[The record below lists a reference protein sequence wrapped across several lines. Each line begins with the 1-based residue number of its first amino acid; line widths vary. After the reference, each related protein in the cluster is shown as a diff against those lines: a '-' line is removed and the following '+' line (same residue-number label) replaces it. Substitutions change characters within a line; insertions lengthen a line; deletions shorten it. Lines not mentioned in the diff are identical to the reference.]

1 MGKIFY
7 FVIVI
12 LLTLSS
18 CISRSG
24 LPSELIGDWYA
35 VKGDVEVYSMT
46 IENGEGI
53 YLGTIDDR
61 PMVKGKWKVEN
72 GFLVLIPESE
82 GQVSGLSRYT
92 YRIDNDTLWLNHGQE
107 IFTKTLPLKVKH
119 PETSILENI
128 RSDFRG
134 RFTEPSATEV
144 PWDDG
149 TSYSGFSIEMISDT
163 VSVLYSEITTYLQDK
178 GFEPDEKVITE
189 ICNGYVKNY
198 GSDTIV
204 VMVCF
209 VTDEDGSPAGIKISA
224 ALNK

>member
-1 MGKIFY
+1 MGKIFC

-12 LLTLSS
+12 ILTLTS
-18 CISRSG
+18 CSSRSG
-24 LPSELIGDWYA
+24 LPAELTGTWYA
-35 VKGDVEVYSMT
+35 VKGDVEVYSLKT
-46 IENGEGI
+46 ENGEGI
-53 YLGTIDDR
+53 YLGTVDDR
-61 PMVKGKWKVEN
+61 PMVNGKWKVEK
-72 GFLVLIPESE
+72 GLLVLIPEP
-82 GQVSGLSRYT
+82 SGEASAISRYT
-92 YRIDNDTLWLNHGQE
+92 YRIANDTLWLNNGQE